1 MSVKQNSGYT
11 MDLTEGPILKKI
23 ILFSIPLVI
32 SSVLQLL
39 FNAVDVMVV
48 GKFAGDNALAAVGS
62 NGPIINLITNVFMG
76 LSLGAN
82 VLVARFFAS
91 KQDDELKKVVHTSI
105 LVSIVCGVA
114 LVVIGWFM
122 ARKLLEWTQSP
133 IEVIDLAT
141 VYLRIYFFGMPATMV
156 YNFGASILRGVGDTK
171 RSLYYLTFAGVINV
185 ILNLIFVIIFR
196 WDVVGVAL
204 ATVISQTISAVLV
217 VRCLMRDEGAYRL
230 ILKELKVDWKC
241 LWQMIKIGVPA
252 GIQSSMF
259 SLSNVVVQSSINSFG
274 NIVMAGNAAAQNI
287 EAFLAMA
294 VKALSQAATAF
305 ISQNVG
311 AKKYNRINKVV
322 ITLILCVLVVDGLAG
337 NLIYLFGHPL
347 LSLYSDSVPVIEQ
360 GMIRIRIACTIHII
374 YGMMDVM
381 AGVLRGMGHSITP
394 MIVSLVGVC
403 ALRVVWIAT
412 IFQVPEFHTI
422 EMLYYAYPI
431 SWAITLGAHTLYF
444 LIVRTKLKRKLMAE

>member
-1 MSVKQNSGYT
+1 M
-11 MDLTEGPILKKI
+11 
-23 ILFSIPLVI
+23 
-32 SSVLQLL
+32 
-39 FNAVDVMVV
+39 
-48 GKFAGDNALAAVGS
+48 
-62 NGPIINLITNVFMG
+62 
-76 LSLGAN
+76 
-82 VLVARFFAS
+82 
-91 KQDDELKKVVHTSI
+91 VHTSI
-105 LVSIVCGVA
+105 LVSIACGVA

-217 VRCLMRDEGAYRL
+217 IRCLMRDEGAYRL

-322 ITLILCVLVVDGLAG
+322 ITLILCVLVVDGIAG

-360 GMIRIRIACTIHII
+360 GMIRIQIACTIHII

-412 IFQVPEFHTI
+412 IFQIPEFHTI

-444 LIVRTKLKRKLMAE
+444 LIVRKKLKRKLMAE

>member
-23 ILFSIPLVI
+23 ILFSIPLVL
-32 SSVLQLL
+32 SSILQLL

-48 GKFAGDNALAAVGS
+48 GKFAGDNSLAAVGS

-82 VLVARFFAS
+82 VLVARFFAA
-91 KQDDELKKVVHTSI
+91 KQDEELKKVVHTSI
-105 LVSIVCGVA
+105 LLSVVSGVM
-114 LVVIGWFM
+114 LVIIGWFM
-122 ARKLLEWTQSP
+122 ARQLLVWTQSP
-133 IEVIDLAT
+133 AEVIDLAT

-156 YNFGASILRGVGDTK
+156 YNFGSSILRGVGDTK
-171 RSLYYLTFAGVINV
+171 RSLYYLTFAGIINV
-185 ILNLIFVIIFR
+185 VLNLIFVVLFD
-196 WDVVGVAL
+196 WDVVGVAV
-204 ATVISQTISAVLV
+204 ATVVAQTISACLV
-217 VRCLMRDEGAYRL
+217 VRCLMKDEGAYRL
-230 ILKELKVDWKC
+230 ILKELSFDWKS

-274 NIVMAGNAAAQNI
+274 NIVIAGNAAAQNI

-305 ISQNVG
+305 VSQNVG
-311 AKKYNRINKVV
+311 AKKYERINKIV
-322 ITLILCVLVVDGLAG
+322 ITIILCVLVVDGIAG
-337 NLIYLFGHPL
+337 NLIFLFGRPL
-347 LSLYSDSVPVIEQ
+347 LSLYSNSAEVIEQ
-360 GMIRIRIACTIHII
+360 GMIRIAIACTVHII

-412 IFQVPEFHTI
+412 IFQIPEYHTI
-422 EMLYYAYPI
+422 ETIYYAYPI
-431 SWAITLGAHTLYF
+431 SWAITLAAHTFYF
-444 LIVRTKLKRKLMAE
+444 CIVRKKLKKKMIEY